1 MYVCIGMQKI
11 KVEVGVYSI
20 QNISNGTY
28 CHWWILHEMNNN
40 YGIGEQ
46 TNHCIM
52 KISATYH
59 LLRYLC
65 LVSWSNNV
73 DRITTDLHASL
84 NTYAVTLDTTPPLHS
99 CNVLSH
105 WYPIDIQLISNW
117 YRISNW
123 YPIDI
128 QVISNWYPTDIQL
141 ISSWYPT
148 DIQLISNWY
157 PTDIQLISNWYP
169 IDIQLISNWYRIDIQ
184 VISIW
189 YPRDIQLI
197 SNWYPIDIQLISNW

>member
-28 CHWWILHEMNNN
+28 CHSWILHEMNTN

-73 DRITTDLHASL
+73 DRITTDLHTSL

-117 YRISNW
+117 Y
-123 YPIDI
+123 PI
-128 QVISNWYPTDIQL
+128 
-141 ISSWYPT
+141 
-148 DIQLISNWY
+148 DIQLISNDIHLISKRY
-157 PTDIQLISNWYP
+157 PIDIQLISNWYP
-169 IDIQLISNWYRIDIQ
+169 IDIQLR
-184 VISIW
+184 
-189 YPRDIQLI
+189 P
-197 SNWYPIDIQLISNW
+197 NWYPIDIQLISNWYTIDIKDHCNCD